1 MDRIEPQKAKTIGQL
16 MEENRIQNKAREY
29 SGHEYMSLNRF
40 AKDTRH
46 MVIFD
51 VLSGESAIGWK
62 GERTRAYLT
71 EAGYANVLASQGKG
85 HIRILSHAR
94 VKNGSLFYDS
104 PDSLR

>member
-1 MDRIEPQKAKTIGQL
+1 MREIERPRAKTISEL
-16 MEENRIQNKAREY
+16 MEEIRRQEGAKEY
-29 SGHEYMSLNRF
+29 SGHEYFDLNRF
-40 AKDTRH
+40 AEDTRH

-51 VLSGESAIGWK
+51 VLSEDSPVGWK

-71 EAGYANVLASQGKG
+71 EAGYKNVLASQEKG

-94 VKNGSLFYDS
+94 VNQGRLAYDS